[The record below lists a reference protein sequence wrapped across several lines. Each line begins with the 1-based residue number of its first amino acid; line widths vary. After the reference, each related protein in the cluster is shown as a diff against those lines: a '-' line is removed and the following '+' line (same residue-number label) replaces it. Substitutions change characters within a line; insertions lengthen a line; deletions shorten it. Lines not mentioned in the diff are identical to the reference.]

1 MLDRVWA
8 IESTSFDPRL
18 ELTTWR
24 TPKSIGPSKSA
35 NDGLAMVAI
44 SGTLLKGA
52 SRYDF
57 RDSTCLGSIEL
68 ELLRLASDESIDRVL
83 VVVDSPGGSVA
94 GIESASNAFASLAK
108 KKPTYAF
115 VSGMACSACYWL
127 IAPST
132 KIWAARSSVIGSIGT
147 VLCIADSS
155 KLFEKMGVAIHKISS
170 TSLKGGS
177 EPGVEITPEVLDDF
191 QRIVNSINQLFL
203 EAVQSGR
210 RMSNAAVR
218 AVSTGSVWLGQE
230 AKALGLIDCVGE
242 LSDCLF
248 ALNERHGTKQP
259 PKPPQTNDDHFPTR
273 SKYTER

>member
-1 MLDRVWA
+1 MLDRLFC

-24 TPKSIGPSKSA
+24 TPKSIGPSKTA
-35 NDGLAMVAI
+35 NDGLAVVAI

-94 GIESASNAFASLAK
+94 GLESAASAYATLAK
-108 KKPTYAF
+108 AKPTFAY

-155 KLFEKMGVAIHKISS
+155 KFFEQVGVKIHKVSS

-191 QRIVNSINQLFL
+191 QRIVDSINSLFI
-203 EAVQSGR
+203 EAVQTGR
-210 RMSNAAVR
+210 RMSDSAVQ

-248 ALNERHGTKQP
+248 ALNERHGSKQP
-259 PKPPQTNDDHFPTR
+259 PRPPQSDDDHFPTR